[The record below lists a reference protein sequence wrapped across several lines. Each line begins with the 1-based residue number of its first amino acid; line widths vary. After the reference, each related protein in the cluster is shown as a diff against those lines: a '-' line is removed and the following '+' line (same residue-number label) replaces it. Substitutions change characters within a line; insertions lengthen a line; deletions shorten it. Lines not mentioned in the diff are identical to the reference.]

1 MPYRKAKQI
10 YNQKILDLFL
20 PMYQVFS
27 IIFQ

>member
-10 YNQKILDLFL
+10 YNQMILDLFL